1 MEPFD
6 LRKWNGFIA
15 AGGIASQP
23 AVIDQITIDSRR
35 IHSPNSLFVA
45 LKGKMHDGHC
55 FIARAAKAGAK
66 FLLIEKNWKPHIPV
80 PDVTYLRV
88 ENPIKSF
95 QEIVKAYRME
105 FTCKVIGITGSY
117 GKTMVKDLL
126 HAVLSTTKQV
136 VSSPESFNSQIGVP
150 LSLLRIRKNTEIALI
165 EAGISEVG
173 EMDALADLIIPD
185 CSILTHVG
193 RKHLA
198 TLGSLETIASE
209 LLKLAK
215 STSPNGWAVL
225 PQNPMTLAH
234 LDEIKTKKL
243 FWNIPCSDLPYALCT
258 SEAKTHHAAHTIT
271 FPDGAKE
278 VISPLLGHDY
288 FVDLINLAIK
298 PAWLLG
304 ISSENISKALKSYI
318 PEPMSTEIW
327 QSPFGTTFVN
337 EPYSSDPFSV
347 DQALHHLQ
355 LCPAEGKKI
364 FLFGGLRG
372 ESEHRAD
379 DYARIGTAI
388 AGAAPD
394 RLILIGD
401 HPYNPLINEAGK
413 GKSDISR
420 HSNYRDAIIELK
432 QTVKPQDL
440 VLIKGDKKY
449 LLDHLTEAFHGSIC
463 PNQCFINLA
472 AIQSN
477 ISTIRNK
484 LGKEIRLMA
493 MVKAFAYGMNDI
505 RMSKFLGENGIDI
518 LGVSYIDE
526 GIALKRAGI
535 TQTIFSLHASPFEA
549 AKVAEWGLEVGASDK
564 ITIDSLAN
572 AALQH
577 GTVIKVHLHVDT
589 GMNRLGCRPED
600 ALSHAECILSYPY
613 LKLEGIMTHFASAD
627 DHTED
632 SFTFTQIQRFN
643 DVIQQLEE
651 KGIDIP
657 WKHAAN
663 SSAMMRFSDMRFNP
677 KRFNMARI
685 GLALYGLNPSEK
697 AKEALDLRPAISLK
711 SRIAGI
717 NQCKKGDSVSYG
729 RNYIIEQNDQRIA
742 VIPIGYFDGIH
753 RSYGGKGWVMIHGNL
768 APMVG
773 NICMD
778 FMMVD
783 VTHIPKAAIGDP
795 VLIFGADA
803 YGNFLAPEELA
814 RKGNSIA
821 HELITCLGP
830 RIQRVF
836 IHEETQR
843 SC

>member
-6 LRKWNGFIA
+6 LRKWNGFKA
-15 AGGIASQP
+15 AGGDP
-23 AVIDQITIDSRR
+23 AKTAVVDQMTIDSRR
-35 IHSPNSLFVA
+35 IHSPHALFVA
-45 LKGKMHDGHC
+45 LKGKTHDGHC
-55 FIARAAKAGAK
+55 FITKAVNAGAK
-66 FLLIEKNWKPHIPV
+66 FALIDKNWELQTTHPNI
-80 PDVTYLRV
+80 TLLRV
-88 ENPIKSF
+88 ENPLKSF
-95 QEIVKAYRME
+95 QEIVKTYRNE
-105 FTCKVIGITGSY
+105 FSCKVIGITGSY

-126 HAVLSTTKQV
+126 QAILSTSKIV
-136 VSSPESFNSQIGVP
+136 AASPESFNSQIGVP
-150 LSLLRIRKNTEIALI
+150 LSLLRINKDTEIALI
-165 EAGISEVG
+165 EAGASQIG
-173 EMDALADLIIPD
+173 EMEALANLISPD
-185 CSILTHVG
+185 CTILTHVG
-193 RKHLA
+193 RKHLS
-198 TLGSLETIASE
+198 TLGSLENIASE
-209 LLKLAK
+209 LLKLTK
-215 STSPNGWAVL
+215 MTSPNGWVVL
-225 PQNPMTLAH
+225 PQMPMTLPH
-234 LDEIKTKKL
+234 LDSIKAKKL
-243 FWNIPCSDLPYALCT
+243 FWNIPSNDLPHAQCT
-258 SEAKTHHAAHTIT
+258 SEARSHNASHTIT
-271 FPDGAKE
+271 FPDGSIE

-304 ISSENISKALKSYI
+304 ISSENIIKTLKQYI

-337 EPYSSDPFSV
+337 EPYSSDPFSI
-347 DQALHHLQ
+347 DLALNHFR
-355 LCPAEGKKI
+355 LCSNEGKKI

-372 ESEHRAD
+372 ESEIRGE
-379 DYARIGTAI
+379 DYSRIGTAL
-388 AGAAPD
+388 AATAPD
-394 RLILIGD
+394 KLMLIGN
-401 HPYNPLINEAGK
+401 HNFNPLIDELNKCTNK
-413 GKSDISR
+413 GEITR
-420 HSNYRDAIIELK
+420 HSTYKEAVLK
-432 QTVKPQDL
+432 LKHTVKPQDL
-440 VLIKGDKKY
+440 VVIKGEKKY

-477 ISTIRNK
+477 IASIRNK
-484 LGKEIRLMA
+484 LGRDTRLMA

-505 RMSKFLGENGIDI
+505 RMSQFLCENGIDI

-535 TQTIFSLHASPFEA
+535 VQDIFSIHASPFEA
-549 AKVAEWGLEVGASDK
+549 AKVAEWGLEAGVSDLL
-564 ITIDSLAN
+564 TI
-572 AALQH
+572 AALADAAKKH
-577 GTVIKVHLHVDT
+577 GTIIKVHLHIDT
-589 GMNRLGCRPED
+589 GMNRLGCRPEN
-600 ALSHAECILSYPY
+600 ALLLAKHILSFPS

-627 DHTED
+627 DHKED
-632 SFTFTQIQRFN
+632 SFTFTQIDRFT
-643 DVIQQLEE
+643 DVIKDLEAA
-651 KGIDIP
+651 GIDIP

-663 SSAMMRFSDMRFNP
+663 SSAMMRFPDA
-677 KRFNMARI
+677 RFNMARI

-697 AKEALDLRPAISLK
+697 AKEALDLRPAISLM

-729 RNYIIEQNDQRIA
+729 RNYVIEQNDQRIA

-753 RSYGGKGWVMIHGNL
+753 RSYGGKGYVMIHGST

-778 FMMVD
+778 FLMVD

-795 VLIFGADA
+795 VLIFGGDA

-814 RKGNSIA
+814 SQGNSIA